1 MPTIIPADAVRDAGG
16 GTGWSRAVLADRELI
31 GTSAMTLERLTLD
44 PGAEGAEVVGT
55 TRERFLYVIRGSGE
69 AASQKCVLPLEV
81 ETVVWLEPGDHLR
94 LRAGDRGLQVLIAEA
109 GDPQRGGPKT

>member
-16 GTGWSRAVLADRELI
+16 GTGWSRSVLADRELI

-44 PGAEGAEVVGT
+44 RNAEGPEVVGT
-55 TRERFLYVIRGSGE
+55 TKERFLYVIRGSGE
-69 AASQKCVLPLEV
+69 AASPRYVIPLEA
-81 ETVVWLEPGDHLR
+81 ETVVWLEPGDRLR

-109 GDPQRGGPKT
+109 GDPQRNGQRT